1 MIGATAEYCSLVASV
16 MPMSWES
23 IADDLP
29 LCIGMQ
35 LRNIALAE
43 GGVKIIP
50 PGRHAFARAKE
61 ILGEEGFREWM
72 AES

>member
-1 MIGATAEYCSLVASV
+1 
-16 MPMSWES
+16 MSWES